1 MFTLSFWKTAL
12 ESTVL
17 AFLTAFS
24 GAFAIQGATTLK
36 GVEAAAIAGGM
47 GALYAF
53 TKQLGGVQAV
63 SAILKVAP
71 KAVPS
76 IGHGK

>member
-1 MFTLSFWKTAL
+1 MFTVSFWKTAL
-12 ESTVL
+12 ESTLL

-24 GAFAIQGATTLK
+24 GMFAIQGTPTLK
-36 GVEAAAIAGGM
+36 GLAAAGIAGGLA
-47 GALYAF
+47 ALYAF

-63 SAILKVAP
+63 SSILKVSP